1 MVPADADHGQ
11 HGARILG
18 APQVVQ
24 HDAGKPDRDVS
35 SVAFDLRAVDLNC
48 LVLVKPDV
56 VFGHRS
62 ASLSGGAVNSAG

>member
-1 MVPADADHGQ
+1 MIPADADHGQ
-11 HGARILG
+11 HGARIRG

-24 HDAGKPDRDVS
+24 HDAGQPDRDIS
-35 SVAFDLRAVDLNC
+35 SVTFDLSAPDLNC
-48 LVLVKPDV
+48 LVLVKPDI